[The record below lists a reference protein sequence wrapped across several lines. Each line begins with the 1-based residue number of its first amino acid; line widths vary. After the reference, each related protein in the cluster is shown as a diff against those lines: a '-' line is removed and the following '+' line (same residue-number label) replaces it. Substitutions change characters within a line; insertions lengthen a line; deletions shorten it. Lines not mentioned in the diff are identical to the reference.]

1 MQIPRKESDMRT
13 AVKKLIFLLIV
24 IPLISCGKEGYKE
37 FKVYPHQKSIK
48 TSPDSS
54 GFITLTV
61 EIPDR
66 HHIYGNPKGP
76 GVGKPTTVRVRGQKN
91 FLFEPAQFL
100 TPIKYHDP
108 IDKDFVWIYENKTH
122 IFIPFRVKS
131 NAPEGTYSINMIF
144 DAILCEASMCIPK
157 HIEID
162 STIQVTQDAPI
173 TVHDEKIRS
182 LFLQSQP
189 PSKINQPERAKA
201 SESADLIKIPDFKP
215 SFIRASNINNIIQA
229 ILFGILAGFI
239 LNFMPCVLP
248 VVSLK
253 IMGFIKISGESR
265 GELVKH
271 GFLFTLGIL
280 SSFLILAS
288 LAAFLGYNWG
298 ELFQS
303 RFFLI
308 VMIAIVFLLSLS
320 MLGVFTINIPS
331 IVGGALGTTN
341 LYLESFL
348 KGLLATLLATPCS
361 GPFLGG
367 TLAWSFT
374 QPPFIIFTIFMSIGI
389 GMALPY
395 IAITLNPRLMRF
407 IPRPGDWTITFE
419 RIMAFLLLATTVYL
433 IGILESELI
442 MPTLWFLV
450 IFSFALWQYGKFG
463 ALYQSKIKRIVS
475 LIVLAVL
482 TISGYAISYEY
493 FNRKDISVERIIE
506 KPFSME
512 NLYTSWKGGRI
523 SIVKFT
529 ADWCPNCKLVEAT
542 SLNTSGVREK
552 IKSHGI
558 DFYTADLTQKNHEAE
573 ALLKKLGGHS
583 IPFLAV
589 FPKGPGFLKPIC
601 LRDIYS
607 EDDVLSAIELATKKS
622 NDTGSIGLED

>member
-1 MQIPRKESDMRT
+1 MR
-13 AVKKLIFLLIV
+13 AVVKKLIFLLIV
-24 IPLISCGKEGYKE
+24 ISLIHCGKEGYRE

-48 TSPDSS
+48 TSPGRS

-61 EIPDR
+61 EIPDQN
-66 HHIYGNPKGP
+66 HIYGNPKGP

-100 TPIKYHDP
+100 TPIKYQDP
-108 IDKDFVWIYENKTH
+108 SDKNFVWIYENKTH

-131 NAPEGTYSINMIF
+131 NAPEGTYRINVIF

-162 STIQVTQDAPI
+162 SAIQVIKDAPI
-173 TVHDEKIRS
+173 TAHDEKMKS

-189 PSKINQPERAKA
+189 PSKLMQPERAQ
-201 SESADLIKIPDFKP
+201 SSGRADLITIPDFKP
-215 SFIRASNINNIIQA
+215 SFIRASNITNIIQA

-265 GELVKH
+265 GELMKH

-298 ELFQS
+298 ELFQN

-331 IVGGALGTTN
+331 IAGGFLGASN
-341 LYLESFL
+341 QYLESYS

-395 IAITLNPRLMRF
+395 IAFTLNPRLMRF
-407 IPRPGDWTITFE
+407 IPKPGDWTITFE
-419 RIMAFLLLATTVYL
+419 RIMAFLLLATTAYL

-442 MPTLWFLV
+442 MPTLWFLL

-463 ALYQSKIKRIVS
+463 ALYQSKIKRTVS
-475 LIVLAVL
+475 LIVLVLL

-493 FNRKDISVERIIE
+493 LNREDTSVERVIE
-506 KPFSME
+506 KSFSME
-512 NLYTSWKGGRI
+512 SLYQSWKKGRI

-542 SLNTSGVREK
+542 SLHTSDVQEK
-552 IKSHGI
+552 IKGHGI

-573 ALLKKLGGHS
+573 ALLKKLGGYS

-589 FPKGPGFLKPIC
+589 FPKGPGFFKPIC

-607 EDDVLSAIELATKKS
+607 EDDVISAIELATGKS
-622 NDTGSIGLED
+622 HDTGSTDIED